1 MPLPIEKIYGWRNKS
16 YLWTK
21 LLHTGF
27 SVYRNM
33 KSLIFTCLVIFYG
46 ANVAFSQ
53 ATFQTTGS
61 WNTATNWSG
70 SNIGDDIS
78 EDVTINNNR
87 AALIN
92 NGFNY
97 TIGNLSFGNS
107 SGLTINTTGILN
119 VGASGTPK
127 NLTAGNGA
135 SLTVTGTLI
144 IWGNLIVI
152 NNLSLNVTGT
162 LIVKGNI
169 EMVNGASI
177 SVSGTVDVEGDFIAG
192 NNANVAITGGG
203 SVNVNGDV
211 SLGSNANLTGPD
223 GSFTVGGS
231 CTQGSGS
238 FCNSDAL
245 PVELLFFKALATTSQ
260 VKLSWATASE
270 LNADYFQIEKSPD
283 GLSYETLLQVS
294 AQGNSTARVDYE
306 TYDEKP
312 KIGKSYYRLKEI
324 DIDGKEIIYQV
335 VLVDFTGVR
344 NTSVYPNPLRNGESI
359 TLELNFVPEYP
370 LEVSVFDL
378 SGKTIE
384 KQMLT
389 KSSLTLPVQLNTGM
403 YILKVISPEYKS
415 TSKFVVQD

>member
-1 MPLPIEKIYGWRNKS
+1 MGRVTTNVVL
-16 YLWTK
+16 
-21 LLHTGF
+21 
-27 SVYRNM
+27 VYTNM
-33 KSLIFTCLVIFYG
+33 KSLIFACLFIFCGTY
-46 ANVAFSQ
+46 AAFSQ
-53 ATFQTTGS
+53 ATFTTTGS
-61 WNTATNWSG
+61 WNTAGNWSG

-107 SGLTINTTGILN
+107 GGLTINTTGILN

-144 IWGNLIVI
+144 IWGDLIVV
-152 NNLSLNVTGT
+152 NTLSLNVSGN

-169 EMVNGASI
+169 QMNNGASI
-177 SVSGTVDVEGDFIAG
+177 SVTGSVDVEGDFIAG
-192 NNANVAITGGG
+192 NNASVAISGGG
-203 SVNVNGDV
+203 SFNVDGDV
-211 SLGSNANLTGPD
+211 TVGSNANLTGPP
-223 GSFTVGGS
+223 GSFTVGGG
-231 CTQGSGS
+231 CAQGSGS
-238 FCNSDAL
+238 FCDSGTL
-245 PVELLFFKALATTSQ
+245 PVELLFFKALATTTQ
-260 VKLSWATASE
+260 IELSWATASE
-270 LNADYFQIEKSPD
+270 LNADYFQIEKSSD

-294 AQGNSTARVDYE
+294 AQGNSTSRVDYQ

-312 KIGKSYYRLKEI
+312 NIGKSYYRLKEI
-324 DIDGKEIIYQV
+324 DVDGKEIIYQV

-359 TLELNFVPEYP
+359 TLELNFIPEFP

-384 KQMLT
+384 KQVLT
-389 KSSLTLPVQLNTGM
+389 KSSLTMPVQLSTGM

-415 TSKFVVQD
+415 TSKFVVQE

>member
-1 MPLPIEKIYGWRNKS
+1 
-16 YLWTK
+16 
-21 LLHTGF
+21 
-27 SVYRNM
+27 M
-33 KSLIFTCLVIFYG
+33 KSLIFSSLIVFCGTY
-46 ANVAFSQ
+46 AAFSQ

-97 TIGNLSFGNS
+97 TIGNLTFGNNG
-107 SGLTINTTGILN
+107 GLTINTTAILN

-127 NLTAGNGA
+127 DLTAGNGT
-135 SLTVTGTLI
+135 SLTITGTLI
-144 IWGNLIVI
+144 IWGDLIVI
-152 NNLSLNVTGT
+152 NNLSLNVSGS

-169 EMVNGASI
+169 QMNNGASI
-177 SVSGTVDVEGDFIAG
+177 SVTGTVDVEGDFIAG
-192 NNANVAITGGG
+192 NNATVAISGGG
-203 SVNVNGDV
+203 TMNVDGAVTIGNNG
-211 SLGSNANLTGPD
+211 NLTGPP
-223 GSFTVGGS
+223 GSFTAGG
-231 CTQGSGS
+231 CTQGGGSTFCDSGT
-238 FCNSDAL
+238 L
-245 PVELLFFKALATTSQ
+245 PVELLFFKALATTTQ
-260 VKLSWATASE
+260 IELSWATASE
-270 LNADYFQIEKSPD
+270 LNSDYFQIEKSSD

-294 AQGNSTARVDYE
+294 AQGNSTSRVDYQ

-312 KIGKSYYRLKEI
+312 KVGKSYYRLKEI
-324 DIDGKEIIYQV
+324 DVDGKEIIYQV

-344 NTSVYPNPLRNGESI
+344 NASVYPNPLRNGESI

-384 KQMLT
+384 KQMLA

-415 TSKFVVQD
+415 TSKFVVQE